1 MCVISHSIFEAARA
15 VHFTLF
21 RLMQFSEIIGHD
33 ETKQMLLR
41 AVRTNHLA
49 HALLFDGP
57 PGSANLALALALA
70 QYVNCE
76 DKERS
81 GVPGTDHLRSGDSND
96 DACGRCASCV
106 KIQKFVHPDL
116 HMVFPVAN
124 LAKGKTSEAYLAD
137 WRKFL
142 LEQPYRTLSEWLET
156 VGADNK
162 QGNISAEEAR
172 NILQT
177 LSLKA
182 YEGAYKIM
190 LIWLPELMNVVSANA
205 LLKVLEEPPAQT
217 LFLLVTNQS
226 DKLLI
231 TILSRTQR
239 VAVRAFTD
247 EEVATHL
254 RQHLNFDETTARRV
268 AYLAD
273 GNLSV
278 GLTLGRQEDGGVSA
292 SGQHTWFA
300 EWMRSCYRQ
309 DLPGLVK
316 QADQFDGFSKEKQKG
331 LLDYSIRLCRDL
343 FLWQQ
348 GAGALLRLP
357 DDELAFVKNF
367 SKVLTIHHLEHIV
380 ADLNESVYHLERNAR
395 AKMIMLDMSLIFSR
409 LIRT

>member
-1 MCVISHSIFEAARA
+1 
-15 VHFTLF
+15 
-21 RLMQFSEIIGHD
+21 MQFSEIIGHD
-33 ETKQMLLR
+33 DTKQMLLR

-49 HALLFDGP
+49 HALLFDGQQ
-57 PGSANLALALALA
+57 GSANLALALALA

-76 DKERS
+76 DRQQS
-81 GVPGTDHLRSGDSND
+81 SNSLFGDMRSGDPEND
-96 DACGRCASCV
+96 SCGRCASCV
-106 KIQKFVHPDL
+106 KIQKLVHPDL

-142 LEQPYRTLSEWLET
+142 IEQPYRTLTDWLEL
-156 VGADNK
+156 VGGDNK

-172 NILQT
+172 NILQK

-190 LIWLPELMNVVSANA
+190 LIWLPELMNVASANA

-217 LFLLVTNQS
+217 LFLLVTNQP

-247 EEVATHL
+247 EEIATYL
-254 RQHLNFDETTARRV
+254 RQHLNLDETTARRI
-268 AYLAD
+268 AYLSD
-273 GNLSV
+273 GDLSAALKL
-278 GLTLGRQEDGGVSA
+278 GLQEDGGATA
-292 SGQHTWFA
+292 SDQHTWFA

-309 DLPGLVK
+309 DLLGLVK

-331 LLDYSIRLCRDL
+331 LLDYSIRLYRDL

-367 SKVLTIHHLEHIV
+367 SKVLTSNHIEHIV
-380 ADLNESVYHLERNAR
+380 ADLNESAYHLERNAR
-395 AKMIMLDMSLIFSR
+395 AKMIMLDMSLTFSR
-409 LIRT
+409 LIKTKL

>member
-254 RQHLNFDETTARRV
+254 RQHLNLDETTARRV

>member
-1 MCVISHSIFEAARA
+1 
-15 VHFTLF
+15 
-21 RLMQFSEIIGHD
+21 MQFSEIIGQD
-33 ETKQMLLR
+33 ASKELLLR

-57 PGSANLALALALA
+57 TGSANLALALALA

-76 DKERS
+76 DRQRS
-81 GVPGTDHLRSGDSND
+81 GEPAEDS
-96 DACGRCASCV
+96 CGRCASCI
-106 KIQKFVHPDL
+106 KIQKLVHPDL

-124 LAKGKTSEAYLAD
+124 LAKGKTSEAYLTD

-172 NILQT
+172 NILQK
-177 LSLKA
+177 LSLKS

-190 LIWLPELMNVVSANA
+190 LIWLPELMNVTSANA
-205 LLKVLEEPPAQT
+205 LLKVLEEPPSQT
-217 LFLLVTNQS
+217 LFLLVTNQP

-239 VAVRAFTD
+239 VAVQAFTD
-247 EEVATHL
+247 EEVATYL
-254 RQHLNFDETTARRV
+254 RQYQNLDETTARRL

-273 GNLSV
+273 GNLAEALQLS
-278 GLTLGRQEDGGVSA
+278 RQQSQSDQDTSA
-292 SGQHTWFA
+292 DQHTWFA
-300 EWMRSCYRQ
+300 EWMRTCYRQ
-309 DLPGLVK
+309 DLISLIK
-316 QADQFDGFSKEKQKG
+316 QADQFDSFSKEKQKG
-331 LLDYSIRLCRDL
+331 LLEYSTRLYRDL

-348 GAGALLRLP
+348 GASALLRLP
-357 DDELAFVKNF
+357 DAEMAFVKNF
-367 SKVLTIHHLEHIV
+367 AKVLTINHIERIV
-380 ADLNESVYHLERNAR
+380 ADLAEAAYHLERNAR
-395 AKMIMLDMSLIFSR
+395 AKMIMLDLSLTFSR

>member
-1 MCVISHSIFEAARA
+1 
-15 VHFTLF
+15 
-21 RLMQFSEIIGHD
+21 MQFSEIIGHT
-33 ETKQMLLR
+33 ETKQLLLR
-41 AVRTNHLA
+41 AVQTNHLA

-57 PGSANLALALALA
+57 MGSANLALALALA

-76 DKERS
+76 DRQRS
-81 GVPGTDHLRSGDSND
+81 GEAEMDSCD
-96 DACGRCASCV
+96 RCASCI
-106 KIQKFVHPDL
+106 KIQKLVHPDL

-142 LEQPYRTLSEWLET
+142 LDQPYRTLPEWLET

-172 NILQT
+172 AILQK

-190 LIWLPELMNVVSANA
+190 LIWLPELMNVTSANA

-247 EEVATHL
+247 EEVATYL
-254 RQHLNFDETTARRV
+254 RQHLNLDETTARRT

-273 GNLSV
+273 GNLSIALNLV
-278 GLTLGRQEDGGVSA
+278 RNESDQG
-292 SGQHTWFA
+292 SGSDRHTWFA
-300 EWMRSCYRQ
+300 DWMRTCYRQ
-309 DLPGLVK
+309 DLITLVK

-331 LLDYSIRLCRDL
+331 LLEYSIRLYRDL

-357 DDELAFVKNF
+357 DEEMAFVKNF
-367 SKVLTIHHLEHIV
+367 AKILTIKHIEQIV
-380 ADLNESVYHLERNAR
+380 SDLNEATYHLERNAR
-395 AKMIMLDMSLIFSR
+395 AKMIMLDMSLTFSR
-409 LIRT
+409 LIRS

>member
-1 MCVISHSIFEAARA
+1 M
-15 VHFTLF
+15 LF
-21 RLMQFSEIIGHD
+21 NEIIGQD
-33 ETKQMLLR
+33 ETKLLLLR
-41 AVRTNHLA
+41 SVKTNHLA

-57 PGSANLALALALA
+57 SGSANLTLALALA

-76 DKERS
+76 ERQQS
-81 GVPGTDHLRSGDSND
+81 DISAD

-106 KIQKFVHPDL
+106 KIQKLVHPDL

-124 LAKGKTSEAYLAD
+124 LAKGKTSEAYLTD

-142 LEQPYRTLSEWLET
+142 LDTPYRTLPDWLET
-156 VGADNK
+156 MGADNK

-172 NILQT
+172 NILQK

-190 LIWLPELMNVVSANA
+190 LIWLPELMNVPSANA

-217 LFLLVTNQS
+217 LFLLVTNQP

-239 VAVRAFTD
+239 IAVRAFTD
-247 EEVATHL
+247 EEVTTHL
-254 RQHLNFDETTARRV
+254 RQHLNLDETTARRM

-273 GNLSV
+273 GNLAEA
-278 GLTLGRQEDGGVSA
+278 LKLAKQHDTPARNGGPDN
-292 SGQHTWFA
+292 HTWFA
-300 EWMRSCYRQ
+300 EWMRTCYRQ
-309 DLPGLVK
+309 DLIALVK

-331 LLDYSIRLCRDL
+331 LIDYSIRLYRDL

-348 GAGALLRLP
+348 GASALLRLP
-357 DDELAFVKNF
+357 DDELTFVKNF
-367 SKVLTIHHLEHIV
+367 AKYLTIQHIEQIV
-380 ADLNESVYHLERNAR
+380 ADLNEAAYHLERNAR
-395 AKMIMLDMSLIFSR
+395 AKMILLDMSLTFSR

>member
-1 MCVISHSIFEAARA
+1 
-15 VHFTLF
+15 
-21 RLMQFSEIIGHD
+21 MQFSEIIGHD
-33 ETKQMLLR
+33 ETKQLLLR
-41 AVRTNHLA
+41 AVQTNHLA

-57 PGSANLALALALA
+57 QGSANLALALALA

-76 DKERS
+76 DKQQ
-81 GVPGTDHLRSGDSND
+81 GDGLRQ
-96 DACGRCASCV
+96 DACGQCPSCV
-106 KIQKFVHPDL
+106 KIQKLVHPDL

-124 LAKGKTSEAYLAD
+124 LAKGKNSEAYLTD

-142 LEQPYRTLSEWLET
+142 LDQPYRTLPDWLET
-156 VGADNK
+156 MGADNK

-172 NILQT
+172 NILQK

-190 LIWLPELMNVVSANA
+190 LIWLPELMNVTSANA
-205 LLKVLEEPPAQT
+205 LLKVLEEPPVQT
-217 LFLLVTNQS
+217 LFLLVTNQP

-254 RQHLNFDETTARRV
+254 RQHLNLDETTARRI

-273 GNLSV
+273 GDLSEA
-278 GLTLGRQEDGGVSA
+278 LRLGRQEDSGTSV

-300 EWMRSCYRQ
+300 EWMRLCYRQ
-309 DLPGLVK
+309 DLLALVK
-316 QADQFDGFSKEKQKG
+316 QADQFDGFAKEKQKG
-331 LLDYSIRLCRDL
+331 LMEYSIRLYRDL

-348 GAGALLRLP
+348 GAGTLLRLP

-367 SKVLTIHHLEHIV
+367 SKVLTIAHIEHIV
-380 ADLNESVYHLERNAR
+380 ADLNEAAYHLERNAR
-395 AKMIMLDMSLIFSR
+395 AKMIMLDMSLTFSR
-409 LIRT
+409 LIKTKL

>member
-1 MCVISHSIFEAARA
+1 
-15 VHFTLF
+15 
-21 RLMQFSEIIGHD
+21 MQFSEIIGHD
-33 ETKQMLLR
+33 DTKQMLLR

-49 HALLFDGP
+49 HALLFDGQQ
-57 PGSANLALALALA
+57 GSANLALALALA

-76 DKERS
+76 DRQHS
-81 GVPGTDHLRSGDSND
+81 SNSLFGDQQSGDPKD

-106 KIQKFVHPDL
+106 KIQKLVHPDL

-142 LEQPYRTLSEWLET
+142 IEHPYRTLTDWLEL
-156 VGADNK
+156 VGGDNK

-172 NILQT
+172 SILQK

-190 LIWLPELMNVVSANA
+190 LIWLPELMNATSANA

-217 LFLLVTNQS
+217 LFLLVTNQP

-254 RQHLNFDETTARRV
+254 RQHLNLDETTARRI

-273 GNLSV
+273 GDLSTA
-278 GLTLGRQEDGGVSA
+278 LKLGQQEDGGVSA
-292 SGQHTWFA
+292 SDQHTWFA

-309 DLPGLVK
+309 DLLGLVK

-331 LLDYSIRLCRDL
+331 LLDYSIRLYRDL

-367 SKVLTIHHLEHIV
+367 SKVLTINHIEHIV
-380 ADLNESVYHLERNAR
+380 ADLNESAYHLERNAR
-395 AKMIMLDMSLIFSR
+395 AKMIMLDMSLTFSR
-409 LIRT
+409 LIKTKL

>member
-1 MCVISHSIFEAARA
+1 
-15 VHFTLF
+15 
-21 RLMQFSEIIGHD
+21 MQFSEIIGHD
-33 ETKQMLLR
+33 DTKQMLLR
-41 AVRTNHLA
+41 AVQTNHLA

-57 PGSANLALALALA
+57 LGSANLVLALALA

-76 DKERS
+76 DKQ
-81 GVPGTDHLRSGDSND
+81 GTDRLGAGGSDQ

-106 KIQKFVHPDL
+106 KIQKLVHPDL

-142 LEQPYRTLSEWLET
+142 LAQPYRTLPDWLET

-190 LIWLPELMNVVSANA
+190 LIWLPELMNGASANA

-247 EEVATHL
+247 EEVATYL
-254 RQHLNFDETTARRV
+254 RQHLNVDETTARRI

-278 GLTLGRQEDGGVSA
+278 AMTLGQQDSSGTLVSGEH
-292 SGQHTWFA
+292 SWFA
-300 EWMRSCYRQ
+300 EWMRLCYRQ
-309 DLPGLVK
+309 DLLGLVK
-316 QADQFDGFSKEKQKG
+316 HADQFDGFSKEKQKG
-331 LLDYSIRLCRDL
+331 LLNYSIRLCRDL

-348 GAGALLRLP
+348 GAAALLRLP

-367 SKVLTIHHLEHIV
+367 SKVLAINHIEHIV

-395 AKMIMLDMSLIFSR
+395 AKMIMLDISLTFSR

>member
-1 MCVISHSIFEAARA
+1 
-15 VHFTLF
+15 
-21 RLMQFSEIIGHD
+21 MQFSEIIGHD
-33 ETKQMLLR
+33 DTKQLLLR
-41 AVRTNHLA
+41 AVQTNRLA

-76 DKERS
+76 DKGRS
-81 GVPGTDHLRSGDSND
+81 GDPGTDRLRSGGPDD

-106 KIQKFVHPDL
+106 KIHKLVHPDL

-162 QGNISAEEAR
+162 QGNISVEEAR

-182 YEGAYKIM
+182 YEGTYKIM
-190 LIWLPELMNVVSANA
+190 LIWLPELMNVTSANA

-254 RQHLNFDETTARRV
+254 RQHLNVDETTARRV

-273 GNLSV
+273 GDLSV
-278 GLTLGRQEDGGVSA
+278 GLKLGRQDDGGASV
-292 SGQHTWFA
+292 SGQHMWFA
-300 EWMRSCYRQ
+300 DWMRSCYRQ
-309 DLPGLVK
+309 DLLGLVK
-316 QADQFDGFSKEKQKG
+316 QADQFDSFSKEKQKG
-331 LLDYSIRLCRDL
+331 LLDYSIRLYRDL

-367 SKVLTIHHLEHIV
+367 AKVLTIDHIEHIV
-380 ADLNESVYHLERNAR
+380 ADLNESAYHLERNAR
-395 AKMIMLDMSLIFSR
+395 AKMIMLDMSLTFSR
-409 LIRT
+409 LIKTKL

>member
-1 MCVISHSIFEAARA
+1 MCVISHCSFGAARA

-21 RLMQFSEIIGHD
+21 RPMQFSEIIGHD

-76 DKERS
+76 DKE
-81 GVPGTDHLRSGDSND
+81 RSGDSND

-254 RQHLNFDETTARRV
+254 RQHLNLDETTARRV

-380 ADLNESVYHLERNAR
+380 ADLNESAYHLERNAR
-395 AKMIMLDMSLIFSR
+395 AKMIMLDMSLTFSR

>member
-1 MCVISHSIFEAARA
+1 M
-15 VHFTLF
+15 LF
-21 RLMQFSEIIGHD
+21 NEIVGHTD
-33 ETKQMLLR
+33 TKQLLLR
-41 AVRTNHLA
+41 AVQTNHLA

-57 PGSANLALALALA
+57 VGSANLALALALA

-76 DKERS
+76 DKQEQ
-81 GVPGTDHLRSGDSND
+81 
-96 DACGRCASCV
+96 DACGRCASCI
-106 KIQKFVHPDL
+106 KIQKLVHPDL

-124 LAKGKTSEAYLAD
+124 LSKGKTSEAYLTD

-142 LEQPYRTLSEWLET
+142 IDQPYRTLSEWLET

-172 NILQT
+172 NILQK
-177 LSLKA
+177 LSLKS

-190 LIWLPELMNVVSANA
+190 LIWLPELMNVTSANA

-254 RQHLNFDETTARRV
+254 RQYLNLDETTARRI

-273 GNLSV
+273 GDLSAALHLSRNETDQ
-278 GLTLGRQEDGGVSA
+278 GADADR
-292 SGQHTWFA
+292 HNWFA
-300 EWMRSCYRQ
+300 DWMRTCYRQ
-309 DLPGLVK
+309 DLIALVK

-331 LLDYSIRLCRDL
+331 LLDYSIRLYRDL

-357 DDELAFVKNF
+357 DDEMAFVKNF
-367 SKVLTIHHLEHIV
+367 SKVLTTNHIERIV
-380 ADLNESVYHLERNAR
+380 NDLNEGAYHLERNAR
-395 AKMIMLDMSLIFSR
+395 AKMIMLDMSLTFSR
-409 LIRT
+409 LIRS